1 MASEVA
7 GGLTWSCL
15 LLPSRKRVFLG
26 LSSEL
31 ALRTTCRHFLPPE
44 IWKSTLVP
52 TFSIFQ
58 R

>member
-44 IWKSTLVP
+44 IWKSTLV
-52 TFSIFQ
+52 SYI
-58 R
+58 